1 VKRRVVRCVHQ
12 QQGRTAPPQ
21 GAKHSPKERQ
31 GSPEGTMYYTWN
43 YSWYYNYCTGYYSYY
58 YTWNYWY

>member
-1 VKRRVVRCVHQ
+1 MCPSARTHCNTARRR
-12 QQGRTAPPQ
+12 APDQ
-21 GAKHSPKERQ
+21 
-31 GSPEGTMYYTWN
+31 PEEAMYYTWN

>member
-1 VKRRVVRCVHQ
+1 VKGPAVRCVHQ
-12 QQGRTAPPQ
+12 QGRTERL
-21 GAKHSPKERQ
+21 SPR
-31 GSPEGTMYYTWN
+31 SPEGTMYYTWN

>member
-1 VKRRVVRCVHQ
+1 MGATRTQ
-12 QQGRTAPPQ
+12 QAPPTR
-21 GAKHSPKERQ
+21 GA
-31 GSPEGTMYYTWN
+31 TMYTWN